1 MLGFTATDKDLATI
15 RLGGEYKIKNDQLI
29 VGNNSNPLPKNWRD
43 RSEKYDKAYEI
54 FGK

>member
-1 MLGFTATDKDLATI
+1 MLMDLLQQI